1 MSESFA
7 VEVSDGEHVR
17 GSRFD
22 SGQGVVGVFVHGL
35 LSNAMGEKSTS
46 LWEHAKRQNRSW
58 VKFDQRGQG
67 ESDGSHHQFR
77 VSRVYADLLQVLEF
91 IGRSRPKFLVGSS
104 LGGWVSACIA
114 QRTELNVQ
122 GMLLLAPA
130 FNFVEE
136 IFQWLAPAE
145 RATWQKSGRYTL
157 PTPYDEDGFSL
168 AYQVVED
175 ARQFNIFANSV
186 DYPFP
191 VTILHGENDEVVPL
205 ELSQRFVQH
214 ASSKIDLTVVPG
226 GDHRL
231 TTEIQTIIE
240 IVDKNWPKE

>member
-1 MSESFA
+1 MNKSFSID
-7 VEVSDGEHVR
+7 VSGGEHVR
-17 GSRFD
+17 GAIVDTGR
-22 SGQGVVGVFVHGL
+22 GAVGVFVHGL

-46 LWEHAKRQNRSW
+46 LWEHAKQQNRSW
-58 VKFDQRGQG
+58 VRFDQRGQG
-67 ESDGSHHQFR
+67 ESDGSHRQFR
-77 VSRVYADLLQVLEF
+77 VSRVYVDLLHVLEF

-104 LGGWVSACIA
+104 LGGWVSACVA
-114 QRTELNVQ
+114 RREELNVQ

-136 IFQWLAPAE
+136 IYQWLAPAE
-145 RATWQKSGRYTL
+145 REIWQQTGRYTL

-175 ARQFNIFANSV
+175 ARQFDVFANPV

-205 ELSQRFVQH
+205 ELSERFVQH
-214 ASSKIDLTVVPG
+214 ASSKVDLNVIPG

-231 TTEIQTIIE
+231 TSEIQTIIGT
-240 IVDKNWPKE
+240 VDKNWPNE